1 MIVPKLYFIRNIV
14 LENLLEIFL
23 VSAVAAILAIR
34 FYLHFTGYPQI
45 GDAALHVAH
54 TLVGGM
60 IMLLSVMIF
69 IHYMGKSAVILATIL
84 AGLGFGT
91 FIDEL
96 GKFITRDNNYFFE
109 PVIAFIYVIFMII
122 YLSFKI
128 LSTRRDI
135 STTEY
140 LANTVEIIKQAIISG
155 LDKQQLE
162 LAQYYL
168 KKVRGQSQ
176 IKQGLVTLLAEF
188 EVAPEVQ
195 NQFLRFNHKI
205 RSLYRQIIVTDLFK
219 AGVVLFFILQ
229 TFFALSYS
237 VITTQILP
245 NYLLFHTLP
254 QGSNQTLAQTGQL
267 IFASTSTLFVIA
279 GIFSLIKSR
288 ATAFNLFKVSVLVN
302 IFFTQ
307 VFMFYEVR
315 FEALLGLIF
324 DLTLLYILNHLIYQE
339 TALQEE
345 SVLK

>member
-1 MIVPKLYFIRNIV
+1 MTVPQLTFVRNIV

-45 GDAALHVAH
+45 GDAQVHVAH

-60 IMLLSVMIF
+60 MMVVSVMIF
-69 IHYMGKSAVILATIL
+69 IHYMGKSTVILATIL

-109 PVIAFIYVIFMII
+109 PVIAYIYII
-122 YLSFKI
+122 LMVLYLSFKL
-128 LSTRRDI
+128 LSTKKGI
-135 STTEY
+135 SSKEY
-140 LANTVEIIKQAIISG
+140 LANTVEIIKEAVISG
-155 LDKQQLE
+155 LDKDQLE
-162 LAQYYL
+162 LAQHYL
-168 KKVRGQSQ
+168 QKITGQTET
-176 IKQGLVTLLAEF
+176 VTALHKLLAEF
-188 EVAPEVQ
+188 EVSPEAKNPVI
-195 NQFLRFNHKI
+195 NLNHKV
-205 RSLYRQIIVTDLFK
+205 RNWYRKVTSTNLFK
-219 AGVVLFFILQ
+219 TGLIIFFIIQ

-245 NYLLFHTLP
+245 NYLLFHQLP
-254 QGSNQTLAQTGQL
+254 QQSNQTLAQTGQL
-267 IFASTSTLFVIA
+267 IFASTSTLLVIA
-279 GIFSLIKSR
+279 GIFSLVRSR
-288 ATAFNLFKVSVLVN
+288 ATAFNLFKISVLVN

-339 TALQEE
+339 TTLQV
-345 SVLK
+345 S